1 MSGMNS
7 NMVLTNS
14 TKVNPS
20 PVSLN
25 FWRNLL
31 YTFCSDSPSN
41 SIIMSMVAAE
51 VAALLVSAG
60 QLPLPLLWSQPWGFR
75 APRGVVALSF
85 PLYGSHPIASGLKAR
100 LVTFIVWLQRVG
112 KCIQCV
118 LLLCMRLLMM

>member
-14 TKVNPS
+14 TNVNPS

-51 VAALLVSAG
+51 EAALVVSAG

-85 PLYGSHPIASGLKAR
+85 PSTVRTPLLVGTRHDSSHSCHGNS
-100 LVTFIVWLQRVG
+100 V
-112 KCIQCV
+112 
-118 LLLCMRLLMM
+118 